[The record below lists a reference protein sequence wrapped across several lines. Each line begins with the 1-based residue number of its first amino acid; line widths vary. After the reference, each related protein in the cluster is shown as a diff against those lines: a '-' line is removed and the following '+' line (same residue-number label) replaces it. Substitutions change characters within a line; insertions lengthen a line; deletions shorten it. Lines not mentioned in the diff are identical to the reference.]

1 MESWL
6 HGIVFVLQHAGD
18 NRTVS
23 EAYKRHSK
31 QATANGTKHAG
42 YLYMPTPLKLFK
54 NENECSMQ
62 QCSMQ
67 LSSIQS
73 LKSES
78 KFGGQKKKKKKKSHH
93 MLVDTN
99 AFEMKWPQSIDN
111 RKFISL

>member
-23 EAYKRHSK
+23 EAYERHSK

-62 QCSMQ
+62 

-78 KFGGQKKKKKKKSHH
+78 KFGGQKKKKKSHN